1 MIKRFFVTDTFQP
14 SNQDIIHSCDKT
26 YQLKPL
32 EKTVEVG
39 NDLFNDLEVF
49 HPYDNES
56 MDATLSHI
64 FSATKTLG
72 GQNYIEDLL
81 KTPQHD
87 LKILNDR
94 KHCLAS
100 IHSINNEVDYRSL
113 EQDFLWIYSD
123 KDDTINDLLNGIYF
137 NNFILKRLNES
148 ESILTSYNIYK
159 ICISPTIGILSPFLY
174 FILPYA
180 VLKYKFGS
188 TFNLSFKTYIKLLW
202 KSFYSSSS
210 IYSLFG
216 SNGKMLSRIQ
226 SFTYLLSFCFYF
238 QGIINST
245 QIAMT
250 TNKIIKYICDK
261 MNNAIIFLQQ
271 ALTVIERNKEILH
284 SYQTSLVSEPFQEMN
299 ASLLTFLSNYTP
311 YTKFTIF
318 SHFGKLL
325 KFYKTIK
332 PTLFLPIINR
342 FYLIDA
348 LDTINAVKSKLGL
361 CYPTYIAYEGSPL
374 LVMNDA
380 WNIHID
386 SSKAIKNTF
395 VGKNT
400 IITGPNAGG
409 KSTFIKMMCTNAL
422 LSQTLCV
429 SASSSIQITPFHLIS
444 SQINIPDCK
453 GHESLF
459 EAEMNRCLYNLR
471 AIEQYAH
478 APCFVVMDEI
488 FNSTNVVEAISG
500 AYAIL
505 ENISKNKNTICM
517 ITTHLNYLTNLRKT
531 SSFECYC
538 MSVKIDKNDEN
549 QVVNDEC
556 ISIQYPYV
564 IKKGV
569 SKQYIALE
577 LLRDKGFD
585 PTIIKKALEIK
596 SKFV

>member
-1 MIKRFFVTDTFQP
+1 MIKRFFITDTFQE

-56 MDATLSHI
+56 MDATLLHI

-72 GQNYIEDLL
+72 GHKCIEDLL

-94 KHCLAS
+94 KQCLSS
-100 IHSINNEVDYRSL
+100 IQPINDEIDYRSL

-137 NNFILKRLNES
+137 NNFILKRMNQS

-174 FILPYA
+174 FIVPYV

-188 TFNLSFKTYIKLLW
+188 TFNISFKTYIKLLW
-202 KSFYSSSS
+202 KSFYNSSS

-216 SNGKMLSRIQ
+216 SNGKMLSRLQ
-226 SFTYLLSFCFYF
+226 SFTYILSFCFYF

-261 MNNAIIFLQQ
+261 MNNAIVFLQHSLKAIDTNRELLQ
-271 ALTVIERNKEILH
+271 
-284 SYQTSLVSEPFQEMN
+284 SYQTSFVSEPFQEMN
-299 ASLLTFLSNYTP
+299 ASLLTFLSNYKP
-311 YTKFTIF
+311 YTKFTLF

-325 KFYKTIK
+325 KFYKTIN
-332 PTLFLPIINR
+332 PTLFIPIINR

-348 LDTINAVKSKLGL
+348 LDTINIVKSKFGL
-361 CYPTYIAYEGSPL
+361 CYPTYLEYEGSPL

-380 WNIHID
+380 WNIHIN

-422 LSQTLCV
+422 LSQTVCV
-429 SASSSIQITPFHLIS
+429 SAASSLQITPFHLIS

-471 AIEQYAH
+471 AIEQYAQ

-505 ENISKNKNTICM
+505 ENISKNTNTICM

-538 MSVKIDKNDEN
+538 MSVKIHKNDEN
-549 QVVNDEC
+549 HESN
-556 ISIQYPYV
+556 ISIEYPYV